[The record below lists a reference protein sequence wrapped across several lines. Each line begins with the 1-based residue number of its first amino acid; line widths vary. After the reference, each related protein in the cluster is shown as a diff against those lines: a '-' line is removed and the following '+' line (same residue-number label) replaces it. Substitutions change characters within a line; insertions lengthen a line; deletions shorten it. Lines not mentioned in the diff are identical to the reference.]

1 MATLS
6 DSRRVVVTGLG
17 AVASLGHNVEDLW
30 TSLLAGRSGVRRV
43 SLFDPSPYAS
53 QIGAEVRD
61 WDAAQHRPQRGAS

>member
-53 QIGAEVRD
+53 QIGA
-61 WDAAQHRPQRGAS
+61 S